1 MEENNVN
8 NGNTNQGQEVVQ
20 TENQIKENQQKVQ
33 ATQPAQPEKTEG
45 KFQFSEEIRK
55 MISTAGTLELSEKQN
70 EILFAPVQDDEV
82 YIKPDGLIYMTW
94 TKYSSRL
101 SRALGASW
109 TMLPENMPKISK
121 DGFFVIWG
129 FHLIIKGVYCG
140 FAIGEQE
147 IASKR
152 MTFGEACEG
161 AKSNALTRLCKS
173 LGIGL
178 ELWDKGFIDGWL
190 SKYADKKWVDGQN
203 GARGKNV
210 WSLKQNAFANFK
222 KPQAQPIVQS
232 QANDLAATNQKN
244 NSETKPDSNQKTQ
257 AEGRVERS
265 GETTPL
271 VSIINPE
278 QEVKIEVPKANA
290 MAKQPIKE
298 QTTTNVVITKTNKSG
313 VKETPEAP
321 KTEDPKTNNAKK
333 ASTLPP
339 PSVTPTPKTG
349 GGGKGNGKNSKL
361 PENNSF
367 LSKVPLVP
375 MSEEEAGGA
384 APAIVSPIVAQ
395 CTKTLEDC
403 VTTAQLKPAY
413 DKIRQMFLDGQM
425 KESEKEELRGIANQR
440 FRDLAGK

>member
-8 NGNTNQGQEVVQ
+8 NGNTNQGQEVVQNVVQ

-33 ATQPAQPEKTEG
+33 ATQPAQLEG

-55 MISTAGTLELSEKQN
+55 MISTAGTLELADKQN

-190 SKYADKKWVDGQN
+190 SKYANKKWVDGQN

-210 WSLKQNAFANFK
+210 WSLKPNAFADFK

-232 QANDLAATNQKN
+232 QADNLAATKANQ
-244 NSETKPDSNQKTQ
+244 SQT
-257 AEGRVERS
+257 EGRVERNQ
-265 GETTPL
+265 TTPV
-271 VSIINPE
+271 VSINPE
-278 QEVKIEVPKANA
+278 QEVEVKIEVPK
-290 MAKQPIKE
+290 QPIKE
-298 QTTTNVVITKTNKSG
+298 QPVTNVVITKTNKEGS
-313 VKETPEAP
+313 VKETP
-321 KTEDPKTNNAKK
+321 KEDPKTNNAKK

-339 PSVTPTPKTG
+339 PNVTSTPKTG
-349 GGGKGNGKNSKL
+349 GGGKGGKNSKL

-367 LSKVPLVP
+367 LSNVPLVP

-384 APAIVSPIVAQ
+384 APAIVSPIIAE
-395 CTKTLEDC
+395 CTKTLEEC
-403 VTTAQLKPAY
+403 ITTAQLKPAY

-425 KESEKEELRGIANQR
+425 TEAEKEELRGIANQR

>member
-244 NSETKPDSNQKTQ
+244 NSETKPVVSEKVPTTHTTIHS
-257 AEGRVERS
+257 AMVVAPVVVE
-265 GETTPL
+265 EPP
-271 VSIINPE
+271 I
-278 QEVKIEVPKANA
+278 KA
-290 MAKQPIKE
+290 PIKE

-321 KTEDPKTNNAKK
+321 KTEDHKTNNAKK

-384 APAIVSPIVAQ
+384 APVIVSPIVAQ